1 MVSER
6 DMKTLMDSTRS
17 VSLFLQL
24 NMDRFL
30 VPLLIVAALFL
41 GGVVFSYATVQ

>member
-1 MVSER
+1 
-6 DMKTLMDSTRS
+6 MKLIAQSTRGFS
-17 VSLFLQL
+17 AFLAL

-41 GGVVFSYATVQ
+41 GGMLFSYATVH